1 MATPK
6 RPLTDDEILLQY
18 ARQQTGNNPTLSQ
31 QGMVTLGLNTAAG
44 VPPVAPGYDIN
55 PAIRS
60 AQAAEDRAMQ
70 TSATAPFATNTG
82 IGANPDVPVTPDMVR
97 ARTAG
102 QRDPDVP
109 MANTPTVPAAQPTP
123 AAPAATGMTGS
134 DYLTQAAQRTPGS
147 LATWAGNALAN
158 TGPAGTVMSR
168 YVIPGVVEG
177 AQERSAANAGAR
189 AGARQAPVGAVRR
202 QAPGLSSTTTI
213 GEGLSGE
220 LSPEDQAVV
229 AQDRANLK
237 ESVDAL
243 NKNFDKSNEL
253 MNRADA
259 MTQGPTYA
267 NQRGNYSMTG
277 TSPDVIAAARRRA
290 DTGSGGVNF
299 GFAPGEASARLA
311 GYAAQDQANAEAN
324 TQRRAAIQADV
335 ERIGLRN
342 AMTRGTP
349 QERRAARQ
357 QMEALDA
364 RMNLGTQQLGET
376 TRQRISTAGDVQ
388 RAGLSAQAAMAGSE
402 MDAMSRLQA
411 AQIAGEYGLA
421 GEQAKA
427 AIDVNS
433 PENGIKQQRLSLAA
447 AAMSQ
452 GDYEAANRYLNGLS
466 APAAPAPKMEYTQD
480 AMGRPTGVWVNGVWR
495 PLTPQEQADV
505 NRVNAGYTPA
515 QN

>member
-1 MATPK
+1 MATPEEL
-6 RPLTDDEILLQY
+6 RAQRMQEQYNQPVYGPRNPPTQAQPLPVWAQGDIGGPLY
-18 ARQQTGNNPTLSQ
+18 RVGTGL
-31 QGMVTLGLNTAAG
+31 AG
-44 VPPVAPGYDIN
+44 
-55 PAIRS
+55 
-60 AQAAEDRAMQ
+60 
-70 TSATAPFATNTG
+70 ATAPAPNAMMAGRFGSAPADTATPAVVAPTTG
-82 IGANPDVPVTPDMVR
+82 AATTP
-97 ARTAG
+97 APATA
-102 QRDPDVP
+102 
-109 MANTPTVPAAQPTP
+109 TTVPAAPRVT
-123 AAPAATGMTGS
+123 
-134 DYLTQAAQRTPGS
+134 AAQLDTNPNIR
-147 LATWAGNALAN
+147 NAQ
-158 TGPAGTVMSR
+158 
-168 YVIPGVVEG
+168 VEG
-177 AQERSAANAGAR
+177 NRVADIAS
-189 AGARQAPVGAVRR
+189 
-202 QAPGLSSTTTI
+202 
-213 GEGLSGE
+213 
-220 LSPEDQAVV
+220 LSPENQAVI

-237 ESVDAL
+237 ASVDAL

-253 MNRADA
+253 MGRAGA

-267 NQRGNYSMTG
+267 NQRGDYSMTG
-277 TSPDVIAAARRRA
+277 TSPDVIADAARRSY
-290 DTGSGGVNF
+290 TGSGGVNF

-311 GYAAQDQANAEAN
+311 GYAAQDQATREA
-324 TQRRAAIQADV
+324 TAQRRAAIQADV

-342 AMTRGTP
+342 AMTQGTP

-364 RMNLGTQQLGET
+364 RMNLGTQQLGDT
-376 TRQRISTAGDVQ
+376 TRQRISTAGDIQ
-388 RAGLSAQAAMAGSE
+388 RASLAAQESQAAAMA
-402 MDAMSRLQA
+402 DAQAKQEA

-480 AMGRPTGVWVNGVWR
+480 ATGRPTGVWVNGVWR